1 MPRVHNA
8 TYEFFLKKNKLN
20 FSKKNKDY
28 IILHKVLQL
37 LIKDFKNNNK
47 NIKISKKKKSNK
59 NLNKKR

>member
-47 NIKISKKKKSNK
+47 NIKISKKKKI
-59 NLNKKR
+59 

>member
-47 NIKISKKKKSNK
+47 NIKISKKK
-59 NLNKKR
+59 NLIKT